1 MVSLE
6 FAIVHFL
13 HIIFTVFGVG
23 GATIATII
31 MMKAEKAPELM
42 PAAMKF
48 VESISKLIWVGLI
61 GLIATGIIT
70 SAMGAGKGYY
80 DPTTL
85 AIKHIAVAVILIC
98 GLNINLRLLPK
109 INLLAPKPGTKP
121 AAEFIRAR
129 KHMKF
134 SSMLSLVLWYVVVA
148 LSVIM

>member
-1 MVSLE
+1 MASIE
-6 FAIVHFL
+6 FLIMHFL

-23 GATIATII
+23 GATIATLI

-48 VESISKLIWVGLI
+48 VGSISKLIWIGLL

-70 SAMGAGKGYY
+70 YAMGAGKGYY
-80 DPTTL
+80 DPTML

-98 GLNINLRLLPK
+98 GLNINFRLLPK
-109 INLLAPKPGTKP
+109 INSLAPKPNSAPT
-121 AAEFIRAR
+121 AEFMKAR
-129 KHMKF
+129 KHMKL
-134 SSMLSLVLWYVVVA
+134 SSMLSLVMWYVVVA